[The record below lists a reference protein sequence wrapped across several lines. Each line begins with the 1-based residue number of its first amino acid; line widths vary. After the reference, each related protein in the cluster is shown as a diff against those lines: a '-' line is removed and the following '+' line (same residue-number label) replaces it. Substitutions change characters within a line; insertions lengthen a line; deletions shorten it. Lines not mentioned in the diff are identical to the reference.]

1 MKPKRPKPDA
11 SLLDQLSAPLRH
23 FVADFK
29 THGPNTLDR
38 LRERNAEK
46 YIELSIKLITLIST
60 LRTESDL
67 DFKSAKSMEDIGAKL
82 LKSVGVD
89 EGRINDELIAAAIAA
104 NNEFIAQLEAI
115 RDRHELAEGEMH

>member
-1 MKPKRPKPDA
+1 
-11 SLLDQLSAPLRH
+11 
-23 FVADFK
+23 
-29 THGPNTLDR
+29 PNTLDR

-89 EGRINDELIAAAIAA
+89 EGRINGELIAAAIAA
-104 NNEFIAQLEAI
+104 NNEFIARLETI
-115 RDRHELAEGEMH
+115 RDDQLLQEHTEGEIH

>member
-1 MKPKRPKPDA
+1 MKPKKPKPDV

-23 FVADFK
+23 FVTDFK

-60 LRTESDL
+60 LRTESGL
-67 DFKSAKSMEDIGAKL
+67 DFKSAKSMEEIGLKL
-82 LKSVGVD
+82 LKSVGMPD
-89 EGRINDELIAAAIAA
+89 AAITDSPVREAIEE
-104 NNEFIAQLEAI
+104 NNQFIATLEAI
-115 RDRHELAEGEMH
+115 RDKHEHTDGEIH

>member
-1 MKPKRPKPDA
+1 MKPKKSKPDV

-23 FVADFK
+23 FVTDFK

-60 LRTESDL
+60 LRTDSGL
-67 DFKSAKSMEDIGAKL
+67 DFKSAKSMQDIGAKL

-89 EGRINDELIAAAIAA
+89 EGQINDELIAAAIAA
-104 NNEFIAQLEAI
+104 NNEFIARLETI
-115 RDRHELAEGEMH
+115 RDRHEHTDGEIH